1 MRKSTLMV
9 LKWFFVLVLTVSSI
23 VFFYHRFYTTLRE
36 DMTNEEK
43 KDKLQSIT
51 QETNN
56 LSDRINNAIMKSSL
70 KSDETTKN
78 ALQQLENIE
87 KSISL
92 ERQDMS
98 KRNEERIN
106 ELREPIEKRTEK
118 QPIQEKGVFIEIV

>member
-9 LKWFFVLVLTVSSI
+9 LKWFLVLVLTVSSI
-23 VFFYHRFYTTLRE
+23 VFFYHRFYTTLQE

-56 LSDRINNAIMKSSL
+56 LSNRINNAIMKSSL
-70 KSDETTKN
+70 NSNETTKK

-92 ERQDMS
+92 EREEMS

-106 ELREPIEKRTEK
+106 ELREPIEKRMEK